1 MLFHSLPL
9 AAALLS
15 PALQDA
21 DLILV
26 DSVEV
31 IVNDEILTYRQV
43 MSAAARRVREGAQPT
58 AQQLARLRNS
68 VARDLIEERLQVQGG
83 IDMGFKPQT
92 VELMVTDNMERRV
105 DAAGGVI
112 QMADK
117 LQQGNLSLNEQK
129 TKMRRDL
136 YRYSWDRAITG
147 VSAGVSGRT
156 YRDRYVRPGKLLLH
170 HQLLK
175 KGRLGAEAIGGQ
187 SARYSL
193 QELLF
198 PISSADNAEQVRVRA
213 ENIYR
218 QIVEGDDFTETIR
231 AQSTP
236 TAGGAPASDG
246 MLPTLTGLDLAR
258 NGGPEIAAFALSA
271 AEGELSTPL
280 PVVREGKILGWR
292 IVKLIKTEKPIL
304 PVFSLPKTQAAI
316 RKAIQQE
323 ADEARRSS
331 GIKALS
337 DGAFVWIAAED
348 QNT

>member
-21 DLILV
+21 DLKLV
-26 DSVEV
+26 DCVEV
-31 IVNDEILTYRQV
+31 IINDEILTYRQV
-43 MSAAARRVREGAQPT
+43 MGAAVRRIPEGAQPT
-58 AQQLARLRNS
+58 AQQLADLRNS
-68 VARDLIEERLQVQGG
+68 VARDLIQERLQVQGG
-83 IDMGFKPQT
+83 IDMGFELQA
-92 VELMVTDNMERRV
+92 VERIIASNMERRV

-117 LQQGNLSLNEQK
+117 LQQGELSLNDQK
-129 TKMRRDL
+129 TKLRRDL
-136 YRYSWDRAITG
+136 YRYSWERAITG
-147 VSAGVSGRT
+147 VSAGASGRI
-156 YRDRYVRPGKLLLH
+156 YRDRYVRPGKLLMH

-175 KGRLGAEAIGGQ
+175 DGRRGAEAIGGQ
-187 SARYSL
+187 SALYHL

-198 PISSADNAEQVRVRA
+198 LIPSADNAEQVRVRA
-213 ENIYR
+213 EKIYR

-231 AQSTP
+231 AQSAP
-236 TAGGAPASDG
+236 EESGVPASDG
-246 MLPTLTGLDLAR
+246 MLPPLTGSNLAR
-258 NGGPEIAAFALSA
+258 SGGPEIASFALSA
-271 AEGELSTPL
+271 AEGAISRPIPIL
-280 PVVREGKILGWR
+280 REGHVMGWR

-304 PVFSLPKTQAAI
+304 PVFSLPKTQAAL

-331 GIKALS
+331 GIKSLS
-337 DGAFVWIAAED
+337 DGAFVWLAAEN